1 MKYGKLKEGFMSEA
15 KVIKVPN
22 ENTVVINRGSDNGV
36 KLGQTYLICG
46 IGEELFDLETKESLG
61 LLELARGTGTS
72 SHIQPKM
79 SQLVSDQYEETGTK
93 TTKRTRPGF
102 FAAAAGEVIE
112 EVLNSE
118 LVCVAFDSPEIG
130 DSVRRVL

>member
-1 MKYGKLKEGFMSEA
+1 MSEA
-15 KVIKVPN
+15 KVIKVLD

-36 KLGQTYLICG
+36 KLGQTYLIYG
-46 IGEELFDLETKESLG
+46 IGEELFDPETNESLG
-61 LLELARGTGTS
+61 LLELVRGTGTP

-102 FAAAAGEVIE
+102 FAAATGEVIE
-112 EVLNSE
+112 EILNPES
-118 LVCVAFDSPEIG
+118 VCVAFDNPEIG
-130 DSVRRVL
+130 DSVRRIS

>member
-1 MKYGKLKEGFMSEA
+1 MSEA
-15 KVIKVPN
+15 KVIKVLD

-36 KLGQTYLICG
+36 KLGQTYLIYG
-46 IGEELFDLETKESLG
+46 IGEELFDPETNESLG
-61 LLELARGTGTS
+61 LLELVRGTGTP

-102 FAAAAGEVIE
+102 FAAATGEVIE
-112 EVLNSE
+112 EIINPES
-118 LVCVAFDSPEIG
+118 VCVAFDSPEIG
-130 DSVRRVL
+130 DSVRRIS